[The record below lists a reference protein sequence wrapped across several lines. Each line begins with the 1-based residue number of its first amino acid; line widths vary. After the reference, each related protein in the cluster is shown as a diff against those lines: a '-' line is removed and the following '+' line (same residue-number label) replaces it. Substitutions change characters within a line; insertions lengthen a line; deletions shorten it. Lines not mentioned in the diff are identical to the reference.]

1 MKELTTAE
9 IVTLLTQAMNE
20 QNQEKINKYAYQ
32 LTLRIYV
39 PGTDYAFEDILEG
52 FGYKKI
58 EEPDRQISIE
68 EYMRER
74 KEGR

>member
-20 QNQEKINKYAYQ
+20 QDQERINKYAYQ

-39 PGTDYAFEDILEG
+39 PESDYSFEEILAG

-68 EYMRER
+68 EYMRGR
-74 KEGR
+74 KQE

>member
-20 QNQEKINKYAYQ
+20 QDQERINKYAYQ

-39 PGTDYAFEDILEG
+39 PESDYSFKEILEG

-68 EYMRER
+68 EYMRGR
-74 KEGR
+74 KQE